1 MVDWTTIILS
11 VLLATVASIIT
22 SLATTEYRIRREN
35 SVEQSEE
42 VEKWYREAKEYSS
55 EVKKRWR
62 RSYDITNPDI
72 KEIKNEMDLFAGQ
85 ISSHA
90 TKGESLK
97 VDKQVISALDDLAE
111 ECKVASKTR
120 ATMGSKSK
128 FDDVRDSIF
137 ETADK
142 VEEKVESR

>member
-1 MVDWTTIILS
+1 
-11 VLLATVASIIT
+11 
-22 SLATTEYRIRREN
+22 
-35 SVEQSEE
+35 
-42 VEKWYREAKEYSS
+42 
-55 EVKKRWR
+55 
-62 RSYDITNPDI
+62 
-72 KEIKNEMDLFAGQ
+72 MDLFAGQ

-97 VDKQVISALDDLAE
+97 VDKQVISALDDLAK
-111 ECKVASKTR
+111 ECKVTSKTR
-120 ATMGSKSK
+120 AKMGSQSK